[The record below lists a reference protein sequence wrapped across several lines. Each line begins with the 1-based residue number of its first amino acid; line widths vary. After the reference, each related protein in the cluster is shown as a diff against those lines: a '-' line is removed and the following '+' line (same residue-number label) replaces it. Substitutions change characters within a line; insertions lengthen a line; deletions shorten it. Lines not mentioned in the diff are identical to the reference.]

1 MLDKTGERPQMY
13 TFHCGNLVQLCS
25 CGCCKQKKIDSIEYY
40 TEKEN
45 KLSIKIDNR
54 IENIL
59 KKPMGVL
66 FITFEKQKMAEL
78 FLRYYGL
85 GYLTPIFHT
94 LFGKNKSCL
103 KCFLCKHLPKDSSVS
118 YQIGSAKWL
127 AKYAPA
133 PNNIKWINLSKSG
146 IIWWIRVFL
155 INIVFIVLIIFFTS
169 PSIII
174 EKLSQPF
181 ENNSTGLVN
190 SGNYLNGV
198 LPSLL
203 LRLLS
208 ALLPVC
214 HFFYF

>member
-1 MLDKTGERPQMY
+1 
-13 TFHCGNLVQLCS
+13 
-25 CGCCKQKKIDSIEYY
+25 
-40 TEKEN
+40 
-45 KLSIKIDNR
+45 
-54 IENIL
+54 
-59 KKPMGVL
+59 MGVC

-118 YQIGSAKWL
+118 NQIGSAKWF

-133 PNNIKWINLSKSG
+133 PNNIKWVNLSKSG
-146 IIWWIRVFL
+146 IIWWLKVIG

-190 SGNYLNGV
+190 SSNYLNGV

-214 HFFYF
+214 LFFHF